1 MEADSAWWRVARA
14 LTGRSAAALRPVGGL
29 AAMSALRQTPGQAAG
44 TRTQDDG
51 GGVQAL
57 TGRSVAA
64 RSQSGELRAP
74 SPALGQTN
82 GQAAEALTRDDGG

>member
-1 MEADSAWWRVARA
+1 MRAATAGSVAA
-14 LTGRSAAALRPVGGL
+14 SGFEEKT
-29 AAMSALRQTPGQAAG
+29 AG
-44 TRTQDDG
+44 S